1 MWMGKESIQEQTQLL
16 ATLLEESRFKITEEF
31 LLWETWSAILR
42 FNALLDEI
50 LKISQTWVSV
60 FDVETDVFGC

>member
-42 FNALLDEI
+42 FNTLLDEI
-50 LKISQTWVSV
+50 LEISQTWVSV
-60 FDVETDVFGC
+60 FDVETDIFGC

>member
-16 ATLLEESRFKITEEF
+16 ATLLEESRVKITEEF

>member
-31 LLWETWSAILR
+31 LLWETWSAILS

-50 LKISQTWVSV
+50 LEISQTWISV

>member
-1 MWMGKESIQEQTQLL
+1 MWMGEESIQEQTQLL

-42 FNALLDEI
+42 FNAFFDEI
-50 LKISQTWVSV
+50 LEISQTWVSV

>member
-1 MWMGKESIQEQTQLL
+1 MGKESIQEQTQLL

-42 FNALLDEI
+42 FNTLLDEI
-50 LKISQTWVSV
+50 LEISQTWVSV
-60 FDVETDVFGC
+60 FDVETDIFGC